1 METPQITPAERMY
14 AKHLQNVANYQRR
27 HPEKMREKY
36 HTKMEKVR
44 ADPEKYEE
52 WKRQRREYDKTFR
65 EKKKQ
70 AKEEND
76 ASTFSAFLHE
86 TCPAHFPPPEPAS
99 TPSTPEDLGKVSAS
113 TPSIPEVLGVMRVN
127 KRVFSRK

>member
-76 ASTFSAFLHE
+76 ASTPS
-86 TCPAHFPPPEPAS
+86 TPPPEPPS

-113 TPSIPEVLGVMRVN
+113 TPSIPEVLGVMMVN

>member
-1 METPQITPAERMY
+1 METPQLTPAERMY

-27 HPEKMREKY
+27 NPEKMREKY

-76 ASTFSAFLHE
+76 AST
-86 TCPAHFPPPEPAS
+86 
-99 TPSTPEDLGKVSAS
+99 PSTPEYLGKVSAS
-113 TPSIPEVLGVMRVN
+113 IPSTPEVLGVMRVN